1 MNHRVRKAFAKRGM
15 KCTEEE
21 KEQGLVAQKE
31 AQKKM
36 DEIPFIW
43 NDNGDI
49 IAWEIREATEATETP

>member
-21 KEQGLVAQKE
+21 KEQCLVAQKE

-36 DEIPFIW
+36 VELPFIW
-43 NDNGDI
+43 NDKGDI
-49 IAWEIREATEATETP
+49 IAWEVLEATEAIETP